1 MLCYVTVDRVIV
13 FKPLSPDHEQSC
25 SMACGGSSPLA
36 LNHSQFDDKNIHEQE
51 EKVIPNVVCRNMCQR
66 HQNRFAEYPSARGSR
81 RRYMQRLVRIVSWH
95 SKTFQFIVTQRCIF
109 PLLLLKFTAY
119 TPKCNRPVKMSSKKM
134 SVYGLRGITHFGA
147 KLLEFQ
153 RSCKGHVIY
162 TVWVQVNKTFTSRCC
177 LSKKIIDR
185 KNIFIRCK
193 SCTEVFVQFV
203 IASIYIDC
211 RFWSVALR
219 DLSYRP
225 AVRNHT

>member
-1 MLCYVTVDRVIV
+1 
-13 FKPLSPDHEQSC
+13 
-25 SMACGGSSPLA
+25 
-36 LNHSQFDDKNIHEQE
+36 
-51 EKVIPNVVCRNMCQR
+51 
-66 HQNRFAEYPSARGSR
+66 
-81 RRYMQRLVRIVSWH
+81 MQRLVRIVSWH

-109 PLLLLKFTAY
+109 TLLLLKFTAY

-147 KLLEFQ
+147 KIYNYHFGSFSGRAKVMLFTLSGFKWTKHLRRGAACQ
-153 RSCKGHVIY
+153 RKSLKIY
-162 TVWVQVNKTFTSRCC
+162 
-177 LSKKIIDR
+177 